1 MKKIRIFILNSLIL
15 LASSLILQIIGLFF
29 NVYISNR
36 IGSEAVGVFAL
47 VMSVYLFGIT
57 LATSGINIAST
68 RVISEELACN
78 NKAGVKSATKKCVIV
93 SLITGI
99 LASLI
104 FFIFAD
110 FIITKCLH
118 NRVSHKVI
126 YGICIAL
133 PFISM
138 SSAINGYF
146 VAVRKAYKN
155 AIAKFFEEFIKILST
170 ALILNIFMPSGLDY
184 MCLSLIIGDV
194 ISEVLSL
201 AFLYILLL
209 KDKNYSK
216 SFRFSG
222 NSYAPRILKISLPVA
237 FTSYIKSGLST
248 LKQIIIPIS
257 LEKSGLGC
265 TLALSNYGIVNGMAM
280 PIIMFPSVFI
290 NCFASLLVP
299 EFSRYYV
306 KKDSKRINQMSI
318 FILSISLAFSVLI
331 GIIVFAFANP
341 ICRLLYNQSD
351 ISKYVK
357 ILSFLIPCIYLD
369 LVIDNILKG
378 LDAQISVVFINI
390 ADCLVTISFIYFVVP
405 SLGFIGYILS
415 IFVSEI
421 FNVVLSLSRLLILIH
436 KNKYH
441 NFKTE

>member
-1 MKKIRIFILNSLIL
+1 MKKIKNFILNSLIL
-15 LASSLILQIIGLFF
+15 LVSSIILQIIGMFF
-29 NVYISNR
+29 NVYISNK
-36 IGSEAVGVFAL
+36 IGTEAVGVFAL

-68 RVISEELACN
+68 RIISEELACN
-78 NKAGVKSATKKCVIV
+78 NEAGVKLATKKCIFI

-99 LASLI
+99 IASLI
-104 FFIFAD
+104 FFIFCD
-110 FIITKCLH
+110 FIISKCLH

-126 YGICIAL
+126 YSLCIAL

-146 VAVRKAYKN
+146 VAVRRAYKN

-170 ALILNIFMPSGLDY
+170 AIIINMFMPSGLDY
-184 MCLSLIIGDV
+184 MCLSLIVGDV

-201 AFLYILLL
+201 LFLYVLLRT
-209 KDKNYSK
+209 DKNYSK
-216 SFRFSG
+216 FFRISSS
-222 NSYAPRILKISLPVA
+222 SYTPRILRISLPVA

-265 TLALSNYGIVNGMAM
+265 GLALSNYGIVNGMAM

-299 EFSRYYV
+299 EFARYYV
-306 KKDSKRINQMSI
+306 KNDSKRIKQMST
-318 FILSISLAFSVLI
+318 FILITTLVFSLLI
-331 GIIVFAFANP
+331 TAIIFFLANP
-341 ICRLLYNQSD
+341 ICDTLYNKSD
-351 ISKYVK
+351 IFKYVK

-378 LDAQISVVFINI
+378 LDAQVSVVFINI
-390 ADCLVTISFIYFVVP
+390 ADCLITISFIYFVVP
-405 SLGFIGYILS
+405 TLGFLGYILS
-415 IFVSEI
+415 IFISEI
-421 FNVVLSLSRLLILIH
+421 FNVILSLSRLLILIH
-436 KNKYH
+436 K
-441 NFKTE
+441 KT

>member
-1 MKKIRIFILNSLIL
+1 MKKIKVFILNSLIL
-15 LASSLILQIIGLFF
+15 LASSIILQIIGLFF
-29 NVYISNR
+29 NVYISNK
-36 IGSEAVGVFAL
+36 IGSEAVGVFSL

-78 NKAGVKSATKKCVIV
+78 NETGVKIATKNCVII

-104 FFIFAD
+104 FFIFCD
-110 FIITKCLH
+110 FIVTKCLH
-118 NRVSHKVI
+118 NRVSHNVI
-126 YGICIAL
+126 YALCIAL

-146 VAVRKAYKN
+146 VAVRRAYKN
-155 AIAKFFEEFIKILST
+155 AMAKFFEEFVKILAT
-170 ALILNIFMPSGLDY
+170 AILLNMFVPSSLDF

-201 AFLYILLL
+201 LFLIVLLQ
-209 KDKNYSK
+209 KDRNYSK
-216 SFRFSG
+216 SFRFLG
-222 NSYAPRILKISLPVA
+222 NSYTPRILRISLPVA

-265 TLALSNYGIVNGMAM
+265 SLALSNYGIVNGMAM
-280 PIIMFPSVFI
+280 PVIMFPSVFI
-290 NCFASLLVP
+290 NCFANLLVP
-299 EFSRYYV
+299 EFARYYV
-306 KKDSKRINQMSI
+306 KKDSKRIKQMSTFILFSTLMFSI
-318 FILSISLAFSVLI
+318 FICAVIFFLAE
-331 GIIVFAFANP
+331 P
-341 ICRLLYNQSD
+341 ICEALYKQSD
-351 ISKYVK
+351 ISQYVK
-357 ILSFLIPCIYLD
+357 ILCFLIPCIYLD

-378 LDAQISVVFINI
+378 LDAQVSVVFINI
-390 ADCLVTISFIYFVVP
+390 ADCLITISFIYFIVP
-405 SLGFIGYILS
+405 SLGFLGYILS

-421 FNVVLSLSRLLILIH
+421 FNVIISLAKLLVLIH
-436 KNKYH
+436 KNK
-441 NFKTE
+441 